1 MMDANVEDYCEF
13 YQELYR
19 MVNDTEAMKEIYER
33 YRGLTVTFPK
43 KLYSKEYV
51 RRYLAE
57 NYKKVKIQDM
67 ARHLELSERRV
78 RQLVSEIKRECHEEN
93 FNCKR

>member
-1 MMDANVEDYCEF
+1 
-13 YQELYR
+13 
-19 MVNDTEAMKEIYER
+19 MVNDTEIMKEIYEK

-51 RRYLAE
+51 HKYIIE
-57 NYKKVKIQDM
+57 NYGKEKVHEI

-78 RQLVSEIKRECHEEN
+78 RQLAKELKEEKI
-93 FNCKR
+93 FH

>member
-1 MMDANVEDYCEF
+1 MDVNIEDYCEF

-19 MVNDTEAMKEIYER
+19 MVNNSEAMKEIYER

-51 RRYLAE
+51 HKYLEE
-57 NYKKVKIQDM
+57 NYGKVKIQDM

-78 RQLVSEIKRECHEEN
+78 RQLVSEIKRENDEES
-93 FNCKR
+93 FNSK

>member
-1 MMDANVEDYCEF
+1 MMSMTDANVEDYCEF

-19 MVNDTEAMKEIYER
+19 MVNDSDTMQEIYER

-51 RRYLAE
+51 HRYLKE
-57 NYKKVKIQDM
+57 NYGKVKIQTM

-78 RQLVSEIKRECHEEN
+78 RQLVSEIKRESSEN
-93 FNCKR
+93 D

>member
-1 MMDANVEDYCEF
+1 MMDTNIEDYCEF

-19 MVNDTEAMKEIYER
+19 MVNDSEAMQEIYER
-33 YRGLTVTFPK
+33 YRGLTITFPK

-51 RRYLAE
+51 HKYLAE
-57 NYKKVKIQDM
+57 NYGKVKIQVM

-78 RQLVSEIKRECHEEN
+78 RQLISEIKREWNEEN
-93 FNCKR
+93 FNCK